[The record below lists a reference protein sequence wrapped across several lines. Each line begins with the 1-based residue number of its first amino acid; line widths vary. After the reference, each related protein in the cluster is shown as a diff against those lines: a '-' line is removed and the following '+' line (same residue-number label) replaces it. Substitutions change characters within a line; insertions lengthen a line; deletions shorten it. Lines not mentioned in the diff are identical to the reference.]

1 MTQNGPGA
9 RVWRSIGIFLLHS
22 ACATAGVLVLTFAL
36 LGLGSTLFPEP
47 AGPVVAVP
55 LANFHPGPPE
65 AFWHRLMYRPF
76 DSPFLGEI
84 ALGLILGFTIN
95 LLLRSKSAKWAW
107 TLPLAWFLLLVATNG
122 PVYPPQDTF
131 LHVIWRDYF
140 GFQPADEGFVQ
151 FVATVPL
158 LGSIAYSL
166 GAWLALRRL
175 RRNPG
180 PLPQSAGAG

>member
-1 MTQNGPGA
+1 MTQNA
-9 RVWRSIGIFLLHS
+9 RRARGWRSIGIFLLHS

-76 DSPFLGEI
+76 DSPFLGEL

-95 LLLRSKSAKWAW
+95 WLLRSKSAKWAW
-107 TLPLAWFLLLVATNG
+107 ILPLGWLIFMMANEGTTYHPQQPTVQYIWTDFFSL
-122 PVYPPQDTF
+122 YPGDGG
-131 LHVIWRDYF
+131 L
-140 GFQPADEGFVQ
+140 AQ
-151 FVATVPL
+151 FMATVPFL
-158 LGSIAYSL
+158 SSLAYSV
-166 GAWLALRRL
+166 GAWLSLRRL
-175 RRNPG
+175 RRSPS
-180 PLPQSAGAG
+180 PLPQSAGED